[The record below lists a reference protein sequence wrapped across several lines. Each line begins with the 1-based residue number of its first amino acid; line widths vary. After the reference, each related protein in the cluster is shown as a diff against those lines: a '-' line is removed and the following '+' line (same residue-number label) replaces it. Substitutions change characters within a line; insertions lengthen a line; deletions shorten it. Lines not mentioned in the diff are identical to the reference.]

1 MDGEFHQDCP
11 PPTRQAR
18 PRRAGVMDY
27 AFLALLNHDSLNP
40 RGRAGCDPAPAPR
53 PPAEPPR
60 CAEEADDA

>member
-1 MDGEFHQDCP
+1 
-11 PPTRQAR
+11 
-18 PRRAGVMDY
+18 MDY